1 MQIFKKNEYLLK
13 GGLRR
18 PQAPGP
24 TKENVY
30 IYIYIYIYIII
41 IIIIK
46 VDIRQTKMITGVQA
60 LAGGT
65 DDEDGEWATAGVP
78 GS

>member
-1 MQIFKKNEYLLK
+1 M
-13 GGLRR
+13 

-30 IYIYIYIYIII
+30 IEKKIIT
-41 IIIIK
+41 
-46 VDIRQTKMITGVQA
+46 VDIRQTEMSTGVQA
-60 LAGGT
+60 SVGGT
-65 DDEDGEWATAGVP
+65 DDEDGEWASAGVP